1 MARADEHSIK
11 EYLLGRLTEAE
22 EEQIELRLLADPTFA
37 EEYDIVV
44 NELTDDYVTGKFAGE
59 DLKQV

>member
-1 MARADEHSIK
+1 MVRADKNSIT

-22 EEQIELRLLADPTFA
+22 EEQVELRLLTDSEFA

-44 NELTDDYVTGKFAGE
+44 NEIVDDYVAAG
-59 DLKQV
+59 